1 MDSLKTRF
9 KNTLF
14 VRLFTFWNIPLIWW
28 IRPSII
34 EMGKARTVVE
44 IALGRRTRN
53 HLKSM
58 YFGALVIGSE
68 LVVAAKAV
76 QAIYESKEKVDFV
89 FKDFKAQF
97 LKRAEGDVHFIC
109 EHGLEVEAL
118 VQKAIQSGERETQT
132 FPGYAVVP
140 SKDPN
145 EKVVTFEVTLSVK
158 KKQKK
163 KA

>member
-1 MDSLKTRF
+1 MDPLQSRL

-14 VRLFTFWNIPLIWW
+14 IRLYTFWNIPLIWW
-28 IRPSII
+28 IRPTVV
-34 EMGKARTVVE
+34 EMGKSRTVLK
-44 IALGRRTRN
+44 IALSRRTKN
-53 HLKSM
+53 HLNSM

-89 FKDFKAQF
+89 FKDFKAEF

-109 EHGLEVEAL
+109 EHGIAVEDL
-118 VQKAIQSGERETQT
+118 VKKAIVSGERETQT

-140 SKDPN
+140 SKDAQ
-145 EKVVTFEVTLSVK
+145 EKVVAFEVTLSVK
-158 KKQKK
+158 KKRKK
-163 KA
+163 S